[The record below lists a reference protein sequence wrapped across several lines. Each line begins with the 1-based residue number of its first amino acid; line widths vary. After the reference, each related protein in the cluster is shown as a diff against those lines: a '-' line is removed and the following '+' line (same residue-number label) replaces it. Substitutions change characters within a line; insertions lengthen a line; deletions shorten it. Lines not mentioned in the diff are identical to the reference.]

1 MKNNEK
7 QDFYSYK
14 EITENPIILDFAGC
28 KYLKEIHNIFNVKFG
43 LPEYYGENPDA
54 LWDLLEG
61 LFDDMGDIEVQIHN
75 LNSLEKTLKEATTE
89 LLEVLDDVKEETPN
103 FSYKIIS

>member
-1 MKNNEK
+1 MNNK
-7 QDFYSYK
+7 SQDFYKYK
-14 EITENPIILDFAGC
+14 GITENPIMLDFSKC
-28 KYLKEIHNIFNVKFG
+28 RYLGEIHKVFKMKFG

-61 LFDDMGDIEVQIHN
+61 IFDDMGEITAEISGFN
-75 LNSLEKTLKEATTE
+75 NLEKTLKAATAE
-89 LLEVLDDVKEETPN
+89 LLEVLDDIAEVTPN

>member
-1 MKNNEK
+1 MNNKSQE
-7 QDFYSYK
+7 FYEYK

-28 KYLKEIHNIFNVKFG
+28 KYLKEIHMVFKIKFG

-54 LWDLLEG
+54 LWDCLRY
-61 LFDDMGDIEVQIHN
+61 LFYNEEKSVEIHN
-75 LNSLEKTLKEATTE
+75 FNSLEKTLKEATAK
-89 LLEVLDDVKEETPN
+89 LLEVLDDVAKETPN

>member
-1 MKNNEK
+1 MKINYTQEECK
-7 QDFYSYK
+7 YK

-28 KYLKEIHNIFNVKFG
+28 KYLGEIHKVFKIKFG

-54 LWDLLEG
+54 LWDCLRY
-61 LFDDMGDIEVQIHN
+61 LFYNEKKTVEIYN
-75 LNSLEKTLKEATTE
+75 FNSLEKTLKEATAE
-89 LLEVLDDVKEETPN
+89 LLEVLDDVAKEMPN

>member
-1 MKNNEK
+1 MKNNYNKEERE
-7 QDFYSYK
+7 YK

-28 KYLKEIHNIFNVKFG
+28 KYLKEIHKVFKMKFG

-54 LWDLLEG
+54 LWDCLRY
-61 LFDDMGDIEVQIHN
+61 LFYNEERSVEIHN
-75 LNSLEKTLKEATTE
+75 FYSLEKTLKEATAE
-89 LLEVLDDVKEETPN
+89 LLEVLDDVAKETLN

>member
-1 MKNNEK
+1 MNNK
-7 QDFYSYK
+7 SQDFYKYK
-14 EITENPIILDFAGC
+14 GITENPIMLDFSKC
-28 KYLKEIHNIFNVKFG
+28 KYLGEIHKVFKKKFG

-61 LFDDMGDIEVQIHN
+61 IFDDMGEITAEISGFN
-75 LNSLEKTLKEATTE
+75 NLEKTLKAATAE
-89 LLEVLDDVKEETPN
+89 LLEVLDDIAEVTPN

>member
-1 MKNNEK
+1 MNNK
-7 QDFYSYK
+7 SQDFYKYK
-14 EITENPIILDFAGC
+14 GITENPIMLDFSKC
-28 KYLKEIHNIFNVKFG
+28 KYLGEIHKVFKKKFG

-61 LFDDMGDIEVQIHN
+61 IFDDMGEITAEISGFN
-75 LNSLEKTLKEATTE
+75 NLEKTLKAATAE
-89 LLEVLDDVKEETPN
+89 LLEVLDDVAKETPN

>member
-1 MKNNEK
+1 MNNK
-7 QDFYSYK
+7 SQDFYKYRG
-14 EITENPIILDFAGC
+14 ITENPIMLDFSKC
-28 KYLKEIHNIFNVKFG
+28 KYLGEIHKVFKVKFG

-54 LWDLLEG
+54 RWALLEG

-75 LNSLEKTLKEATTE
+75 LNSLEKTLKEATKE

-103 FSYKIIS
+103 FTYKIIS